1 MVVGFLPGYLTQE
14 GFSDGS
20 SRSAIL
26 ALVLPPSTR
35 QLAAGVLAVGLA
47 VLALHRHGREPIAV
61 TCCWLYG
68 AALLITTPT
77 YPWYGLPL
85 IALAVLAG
93 RFEWLVVPV
102 AAYLAY
108 ASFGHEVRQGL
119 IHLLAALV
127 VVGAITARRYSKAPA
142 GLKAAL

>member
-1 MVVGFLPGYLTQE
+1 
-14 GFSDGS
+14 
-20 SRSAIL
+20 
-26 ALVLPPSTR
+26 
-35 QLAAGVLAVGLA
+35 
-47 VLALHRHGREPIAV
+47 
-61 TCCWLYG
+61 
-68 AALLITTPT
+68 
-77 YPWYGLPL
+77 L

-93 RFEWLVVPV
+93 QFEWLVVPI

-127 VVGAITARRYSKAPA
+127 VVGAITARHYSNAHP